1 MGQSVAVKNP
11 KASGQLDDRMAA
23 LTADARSAVALS
35 VARRLLPALCV
46 YLSAVGR
53 DPEQPRALVGQAW
66 ASLYG
71 GVPPTPDQLA
81 ALFESAPPAPRD
93 VPSEAQ
99 REARMASE
107 AFLAL
112 AAAVHCTIHHQ
123 VREAVSVLEDARY
136 AALDRGGEAAVVEER
151 QLQDAAI
158 TLAESVGD
166 YRELLHL
173 LKPAEQN
180 DEGRDASS

>member
-1 MGQSVAVKNP
+1 MKN
-11 KASGQLDDRMAA
+11 AQARGQLDDRMAA
-23 LTADARSAVALS
+23 LTAEARSAIALS
-35 VARRLLPALCV
+35 VARRLLPALSA
-46 YLSAVGR
+46 YLSAVGG
-53 DPEQPRALVGQAW
+53 DPEQPRALFGQAW

-99 REARMASE
+99 HEARIASE

-112 AAAVHCTIHHQ
+112 AAAIHCTIHHQ
-123 VREAVSVLEDARY
+123 VREAVSVLEDARS

-151 QLQDAAI
+151 QLQDAVI
-158 TLAESVGD
+158 TLAESVRD
-166 YRELLHL
+166 YRELLRL
-173 LKPAEQN
+173 PWPAEQN
-180 DEGRDASS
+180 DEGPYAPS